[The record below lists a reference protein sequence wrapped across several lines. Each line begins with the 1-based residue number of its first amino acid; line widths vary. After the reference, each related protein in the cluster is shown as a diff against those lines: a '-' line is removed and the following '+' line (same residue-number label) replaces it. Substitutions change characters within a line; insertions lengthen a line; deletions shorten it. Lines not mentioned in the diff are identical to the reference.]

1 MIINILRNIDNK
13 LEELKQRA
21 IIEKKYL
28 QSQEQIYQNYLIK
41 INNNN
46 QIKIHTLYLYIIH
59 GIKGWRSRI
68 IIYFIFNFSS
78 SSNE

>member
-59 GIKGWRSRI
+59 GIKG
-68 IIYFIFNFSS
+68 
-78 SSNE
+78 